1 MKAVRAIAVPGIIA
15 ATCIVA
21 LPLQLVAATSRPA
34 AKQSSASTKKR
45 TASVPSKQKSSET
58 DKSGKSV
65 TTGKAAKAQPTPN
78 FYTAAPKSRTESA
91 GSVSHRTARQQ
102 AKTGSSSTVAGP
114 NSVRRLQAPDNATS
128 LASAPI
134 APDAS
139 ANLAHP
145 SSSVALRKS
154 GEIPDL
160 SPASAVASAPSTSRW
175 SRINPLSLFEKREPK
190 LVSTGYT
197 QTGIASW
204 YGPDFHGGPTA
215 SGERYDMH
223 TLTAAHPSLPFGT
236 FVRVTNL
243 QNGRDVIVR
252 VNNRGPFRKY
262 RIIDLS
268 KEAAR
273 QLGMVG
279 SGIAK
284 VRVEVLSAVEPIGRW
299 GQNTLRKFAAE

>member
-1 MKAVRAIAVPGIIA
+1 MKAVSAIAVPGIIA
-15 ATCIVA
+15 ATCVVA
-21 LPLQLVAATSRPA
+21 LPLHLAAANSRPA
-34 AKQSSASTKKR
+34 AKQS
-45 TASVPSKQKSSET
+45 TASAKSTTSVSSKQKSSEA

-65 TTGKAAKAQPTPN
+65 ATSKAAAKVQPTPN
-78 FYTAAPKSRTESA
+78 FYTAAPKSRTASA
-91 GSVSHRTARQQ
+91 GSVSHRTSHQQ
-102 AKTGSSSTVAGP
+102 AKAGSGSTVAGP
-114 NSVRRLQAPDNATS
+114 NSVRRLQAPDNASS
-128 LASAPI
+128 LANAPI
-134 APDAS
+134 SADAP
-139 ANLAHP
+139 ANVAPP

-154 GEIPDL
+154 GGIPDL
-160 SPASAVASAPSTSRW
+160 SPAPAVASAPSTGRW
-175 SRINPLSLFEKREPK
+175 SRLNPLSLFEKREPK

-215 SGERYDMH
+215 SGERYDMN

-236 FVRVTNL
+236 LVRVTNL

-252 VNNRGPFRKY
+252 VNNRGPFRKN

-273 QLGMVG
+273 ELGMVG

-284 VRVEVLSAVEPIGRW
+284 VRVDVLAAVEPIGRW
-299 GQNTLRKFAAE
+299 GQNTLRKFAGN